1 MVDVFKT
8 SSISG
13 WLSEHGADSGKL
25 RIFLA
30 GASQPASDGSLVTV
44 SFRAASE
51 DSIRKLDITELK
63 LNDGLL
69 NTYIENLPKV
79 FAGLQNYP
87 NPFNPDTWIPY
98 ELSEVADV
106 AISIYNVNGQVVR
119 LLELGSKMPGY
130 YIDKSR
136 AAYWDGRNETGE
148 QVASGVY
155 FFTIQAGD
163 SVVTKK
169 MILKK

>member
-1 MVDVFKT
+1 
-8 SSISG
+8 
-13 WLSEHGADSGKL
+13 
-25 RIFLA
+25 
-30 GASQPASDGSLVTV
+30 
-44 SFRAASE
+44 
-51 DSIRKLDITELK
+51 

-98 ELSEVADV
+98 QLSEVADV
-106 AISIYNVNGQVVR
+106 AITIYNVNGQVVR
-119 LLELGSKMPGY
+119 RLELGSKMPGY
-130 YIDKSR
+130 YIDKSK